1 MSRLMDSAGP
11 ALPAAVGG
19 WMLLFHDHYSAW
31 RRRQHERDL
40 AGRLARGSDAYFEE
54 LRELHAYAPGRL
66 PAWQRRIGGALLLI
80 LGLTVIAGRLAGMGA
95 GSGA

>member
-1 MSRLMDSAGP
+1 MSGLIDSAGP
-11 ALPAAVGG
+11 ALLAAVGG

-54 LRELHAYAPGRL
+54 LRDLRAYAPGRL
-66 PAWQRRIGGALLLI
+66 PAWQRRLGGAFLTLLGIAYL
-80 LGLTVIAGRLAGMGA
+80 VPAIAGGGRP
-95 GSGA
+95 